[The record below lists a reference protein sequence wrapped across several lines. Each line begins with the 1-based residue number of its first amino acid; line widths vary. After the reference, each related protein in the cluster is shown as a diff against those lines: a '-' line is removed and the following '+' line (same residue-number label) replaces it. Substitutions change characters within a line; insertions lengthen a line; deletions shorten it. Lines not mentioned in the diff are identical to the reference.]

1 MTDILL
7 DHRVTYKFYGFINNL
22 GACPRIYSGV
32 RSRSRAPI
40 AANVSPTRD
49 RIFFPHDLQK
59 VPHPQFQGQYYY
71 IPEPFLKIG
80 LS

>member
-1 MTDILL
+1 MTDTF
-7 DHRVTYKFYGFINNL
+7 RPSSNYKFYGFINNL
-22 GACPRIYSGV
+22 GACPDSFWWEAV
-32 RSRSRAPI
+32 RVRQLRQTFLPLGL
-40 AANVSPTRD
+40 V
-49 RIFFPHDLQK
+49 FFPHDLQK